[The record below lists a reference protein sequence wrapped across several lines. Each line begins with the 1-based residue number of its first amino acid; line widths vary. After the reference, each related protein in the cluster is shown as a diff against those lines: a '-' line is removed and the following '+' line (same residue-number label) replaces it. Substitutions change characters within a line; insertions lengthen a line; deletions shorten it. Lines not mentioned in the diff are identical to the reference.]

1 MASAMPPIATPD
13 VVFVTTSGQGSM
25 DGYSQQLVEH
35 LRVRTLETDVYQRTA
50 ELFKVPLL
58 SATSLWGFAQDL
70 AFVRLLRQQEGLLHL
85 PNHHLGRYGCFL
97 TGPYLITVHDLIRY
111 FDLIGMGPFIHR
123 PNLRDRVCLRL
134 DYRGIRRATAII
146 AVSRTTKRDLVTH
159 LRVPE
164 ERIFV
169 VYEGVDPRRFHPVER
184 RVVEDRYIL
193 YVGSEHPR
201 KNLETLLRALA
212 RLRREREFQD
222 LKLVK
227 VGAAGGREADFR
239 ARTLAFVRELG
250 LEDRVIF
257 TERVPAD
264 DLPAYYSGAACLV
277 LPSRYEG
284 FGFPPLEAMACGCP
298 VVVAEAGSLPEI
310 TGGAAL
316 RVPTEDDAGFA
327 EAIRTLLV
335 DRDLRARMRERGFAR
350 AREFSWRRA
359 AEETVRVYEMVRRQL
374 ARGRF
379 SPAPAG

>member
-1 MASAMPPIATPD
+1 MASAMPRIAAPD
-13 VVFVTTSGQGSM
+13 VVFVATSGQGSM
-25 DGYSQQLVEH
+25 DGYAQQLVEH
-35 LRVRTLETDVYQRTA
+35 LQVRTLETDVYQRTA

-58 SATSLWGFAQDL
+58 STTSVWGFARDL
-70 AFVRLLRQQEGLLHL
+70 AFIQLLRQQEGLLHL

-97 TGPYLITVHDLIRY
+97 SGPYLITVHDVIRY

-123 PNLRDRVCLRL
+123 PNLRDRLCLRL
-134 DYRGIRRATAII
+134 DYHGIRRATAII
-146 AVSRTTKRDLVTH
+146 AVSRTTKRDLITH
-159 LRVPE
+159 LRIPS

-169 VYEGVDPRRFHPVER
+169 VYEGVDRRRFRPVER
-184 RVVEDRYIL
+184 RLVEGRYVL

-250 LEDRVIF
+250 LEDHVIF
-257 TERVPAD
+257 TERVPDD
-264 DLPAYYSGAACLV
+264 DLPAYYSGASCLV

-298 VVVAEAGSLPEI
+298 AVVAKAGSLPEI

-316 RVPTEDDAGFA
+316 EVPAEDDAGFA
-327 EAIRTLLV
+327 EAIRKLLT
-335 DRDLRARMRERGFAR
+335 DREFRSRIRERGFAR
-350 AREFSWRRA
+350 AGEFSWRRA
-359 AEETVRVYEMVRRQL
+359 AEETVKVYEMVRRQL
-374 ARGRF
+374 APRRF
-379 SPAPAG
+379 SPAPAS

>member
-1 MASAMPPIATPD
+1 MASAMPPIAAPD

-35 LRVRTLETDVYQRTA
+35 LRVRMLETDMYQRTA

>member
-1 MASAMPPIATPD
+1 MASAMPPIAAPD
-13 VVFVTTSGQGSM
+13 VVFVATSGQGSM
-25 DGYSQQLVEH
+25 DGYSRQLVEH

-58 SATSLWGFAQDL
+58 SATSVWGFTQDL

-97 TGPYLITVHDLIRY
+97 TRPYLITVHDLIRY

-123 PNLRDRVCLRL
+123 PNLRDRACLRL

-146 AVSRTTKRDLVTH
+146 AVSQTTRRDLVTH
-159 LRVPE
+159 LRIPG

-169 VYEGVDPRRFHPVER
+169 VYEGVDHRRFRPVER
-184 RVVEDRYIL
+184 RLVEGRYVL

-239 ARTLAFVRELG
+239 ARTMNFVRELG
-250 LEDRVIF
+250 LEDQVVF
-257 TERVPAD
+257 TERVPDD
-264 DLPAYYSGAACLV
+264 DLPAYYSGAVCLV

-298 VVVAEAGSLPEI
+298 AVVADAGSLPEV
-310 TGGAAL
+310 TGSAAL
-316 RVPTEDDAGFA
+316 HVPAEDDAGFA
-327 EAIRTLLV
+327 EAIRSLLV

-359 AEETVRVYEMVRRQL
+359 AEETVRVYEAIRRQL
-374 ARGRF
+374 APRRF